1 LRPGLVV
8 VLSLVLLTAPSAA
21 AARPHVTLIT
31 DSVGGALLWDAPA
44 ARIFSQGLDVDLELK
59 ACRRLTT
66 LSCPAGGEIP
76 ENVLQLIRER
86 GRSIGPNVVIAV
98 GYNDFPQ
105 VYASGI
111 ELTLRALTSAG
122 VEHVFWLTL
131 RAARHPYL
139 ESNAAIFAAARRHP
153 QVTVIDW
160 NTYARGH
167 SDWFQPDGLHPTGA
181 GAEALA
187 RFMHDR
193 VLEVLRAPPPID
205 VSLDFPRAAVTAAFT
220 AHLHARGGKAPY
232 RFVVSGLPHGL
243 RARANGT
250 ITGSPPTG
258 AWTLHVRV
266 QDARGIGVTTS
277 VGLDVS
283 RWQSVVS
290 RSH

>member
-8 VLSLVLLTAPSAA
+8 VLSLVLLTAPSAT

-31 DSVGGALLWDAPA
+31 DSVAGALLWDGPA

-59 ACRRLTT
+59 SCRRLTT
-66 LSCPAGGEIP
+66 QSCPAGPEIP
-76 ENVLQLIRER
+76 PNVLELIRAR

-98 GYNDFPQ
+98 GYNDLPQ

-111 ELTLRALTSAG
+111 EPTLRALRTAG

-131 RAARHPYL
+131 RAARQPYL

-153 QVTVIDW
+153 DVTLLDW
-160 NTYARGH
+160 NTYSRGH
-167 SDWFQPDGLHPTGA
+167 SGWFQPDGLHPTGA

-187 RFMHDR
+187 RFMHDG
-193 VLEVLRAPPPID
+193 VLDVLQAPPPID
-205 VSLDFPRAAVTAAFT
+205 VTLDFPGAAVTTAFA
-220 AHLHARGGKAPY
+220 AHLRATGGKAPY
-232 RFVVSGLPHGL
+232 RFVVAGLPHGL
-243 RARANGT
+243 RARPDGT
-250 ITGSPPTG
+250 ITGSPRTG

-266 QDARGIGVTTS
+266 KDARGVSVTTS

-283 RWQSVVS
+283 RSQRQVS
-290 RSH
+290 RSR